1 MKLRELL
8 DKWSLTK
15 LKISAGFLDAEFQAN
30 DQDRDAAWAMYVEL
44 LTRVTTQALPAEH
57 GDEAT
62 ALASVHSLFA
72 VTREILKEPGRRHA
86 DKFAKIAIVVLNQ
99 KVRPFTA
106 CWHQASLAGAFDDPQ
121 QCQRFRAE
129 LTELQTV
136 LTRYAGLLSDL
147 AGVED
152 LTKLEE
158 D

>member
-30 DQDRDAAWAMYVEL
+30 DQDRDAAWSMYVEL
-44 LTRVTTQALPAEH
+44 LTRITTQALPAEH
-57 GDEAT
+57 GDEAA

-72 VTREILKEPGRRHA
+72 ITREILKEPGRRHA

-106 CWHQASLAGAFDDPQ
+106 YWHKPSLAGAFDDSKQ
-121 QCQRFRAE
+121 RERFRAE
-129 LTELQTV
+129 LAELQVV
-136 LTRYAGLLSDL
+136 LTHYAGLLSDL
-147 AGVED
+147 ADVED
-152 LTKLEE
+152 LTKLEQ